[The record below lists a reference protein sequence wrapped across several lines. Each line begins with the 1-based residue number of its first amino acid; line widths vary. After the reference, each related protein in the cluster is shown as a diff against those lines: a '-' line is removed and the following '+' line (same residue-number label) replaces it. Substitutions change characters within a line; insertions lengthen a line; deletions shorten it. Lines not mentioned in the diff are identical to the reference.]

1 MEQQYTKIKCPQ
13 CGHLFP
19 VDEALS
25 KQAEER
31 IRLEYEER
39 AARQAENIKKQKEEL
54 EVEKE
59 RIENLKEEQEQVIK
73 ERLETERL
81 KLKSETEAQVR
92 DEFGDRLQS
101 LQEENEKRRKENKE
115 LKQHELELLKK
126 ENALKEKEEELQLE
140 IEKEMLA
147 KRDEIAEDVRK
158 NEQERNEL
166 KFREYKKQLEDQK
179 KLIEEMKRKSEQGSM
194 KMQGEV
200 QELALEELLKTQF
213 SYDIIEDVPT
223 GVQGADVIQTVV
235 NEIQQVCGKIIYESK
250 RTKSFSDKWIE
261 KLKNDQ
267 RRQQAELAVI
277 VTEVMP
283 KGMDRFGGK
292 DGVWICNYQEVKGL
306 SLVLREMLIKTHSVK
321 SAEVN
326 KTDKME
332 MLYNYLTGEDFSRR
346 VSAIVEGFSTLK
358 TDIDKE
364 KRAMQKIW
372 KEREKQ
378 IEKVITNTID
388 MYGSIKGIA
397 GKAVGTV
404 KALELPEP

>member
-1 MEQQYTKIKCPQ
+1 
-13 CGHLFP
+13 
-19 VDEALS
+19 
-25 KQAEER
+25 
-31 IRLEYEER
+31 
-39 AARQAENIKKQKEEL
+39 
-54 EVEKE
+54 
-59 RIENLKEEQEQVIK
+59 
-73 ERLETERL
+73 
-81 KLKSETEAQVR
+81 
-92 DEFGDRLQS
+92 
-101 LQEENEKRRKENKE
+101 
-115 LKQHELELLKK
+115 
-126 ENALKEKEEELQLE
+126 
-140 IEKEMLA
+140 
-147 KRDEIAEDVRK
+147 RK
-158 NEQERNEL
+158 NEQEKNEL

-213 SYDIIEDVPT
+213 LSDIIEDIPT

-250 RTKSFSDKWIE
+250 RTKLFSDKWIE

-283 KGMDRFGGK
+283 KDMNRFGCK
-292 DGVWICNYQEVKGL
+292 NGVWICNYQEVKGL
-306 SLVLREMLIKTHSVK
+306 SFVLREMLIKTHSVK

-332 MLYNYLTGEDFSRR
+332 MLYNYLTGEDFSQR
-346 VSAIVEGFSTLK
+346 VAAIVEGFSTLK

-378 IEKVITNTID
+378 IEKVIANTID